1 MSGFKITKIYAFIAT
16 DPMDGDEGVIAFQ
29 NDDGPMMPMIGA
41 DMTRVNDLR
50 VIADKI
56 VEDAGIDYKIKYFEL
71 IPDVS

>member
-1 MSGFKITKIYAFIAT
+1 MSGFKITKMYAFIAT

-29 NDDGPMMPMIGA
+29 STDGTMMPMIGA

-50 VIADKI
+50 LIADKI
-56 VEDAGIDYKIKYFEL
+56 SDDANIKYEIKYFEL

>member
-41 DMTRVNDLR
+41 DMTRLNDLR
-50 VIADKI
+50 VIADQI
-56 VEDAGIDYKIKYFEL
+56 AENANISY
-71 IPDVS
+71 